1 MEKKLCFQYILLYNF
16 MVFLMT
22 IDGLHFLKRVIEE
35 DEKNDHNM
43 KQAIRQVY
51 SNWLKERFITV
62 FQEV

>member
-43 KQAIRQVY
+43 KQAIRHP
-51 SNWLKERFITV
+51 LGLRFGEKE
-62 FQEV
+62 Q